1 MENFFKELIIIDN
14 HNLNSFNKPGVWAL
28 FGKRKHVVNEK
39 RKHAVN
45 DDKWY
50 CLQVGQTACI
60 KNEIQK
66 DMQLLNE
73 ELNNNGTRIPY
84 VNQFG
89 EELFSYYVYPS
100 SREYLYSKYIKEQFK
115 DFLFV
120 VICEEE
126 DNKVRKSIEKE
137 FAYKTNAIY
146 WRNGGP
152 FKKGTKID
160 FENIKSVTRKILSNV
175 EVSDSIVKPF
185 IDRYNDQ

>member
-1 MENFFKELIIIDN
+1 MENFFKELMVVNN
-14 HNLNSFNKPGVWAL
+14 HNLSSFNTPGVWAL
-28 FGKRKHVVNEK
+28 FGKRKNV
-39 RKHAVN
+39 VN

-50 CLQVGQTACI
+50 CLQVGQTTCI

-66 DMQLLNE
+66 DKQLLAE
-73 ELNNNGTRIPY
+73 ELNNNGTKIPY

-89 EELFSYYVYPS
+89 EELFSYYVYPT

-126 DNKVRKSIEKE
+126 DNNVRKSIEKE
-137 FAYKTNAIY
+137 FAYKTNAIC

-152 FKKGTKID
+152 FKKGIKID
-160 FENIKSVTRKILSNV
+160 FENRKSETREIPNNG
-175 EVSDSIVKPF
+175 EISDSIIIPFVK
-185 IDRYNDQ
+185 RYNTQ